1 MGMPNKAKRKFTDF
15 DFTSDVSDAKWAE
28 LNKDAFNQ
36 MKQPDTKEL
45 ENSSVKTQ
53 KIPETKT
60 QRKFTDFDFTKDV
73 SDTKWQ
79 ELNPN
84 ADKKK

>member
-1 MGMPNKAKRKFTDF
+1 
-15 DFTSDVSDAKWAE
+15 
-28 LNKDAFNQ
+28 
-36 MKQPDTKEL
+36 MKSPDTKEL
-45 ENSSVKTQ
+45 ENSSVKRQ
-53 KIPETKT
+53 KIPATKT